1 MNRLFRLT
9 VRQAKTTYD
18 LKPVLFTSL
27 VVPNLLYVLV
37 AGVAYAGIVD
47 PFEIGSQL
55 VGYLPFLVPGIVLV
69 QVSTL
74 ATLSGN
80 MLFTDRQ
87 QGMLAQLFTLPIP
100 RSYYL
105 LSRVLVT
112 LVSGTAVAVLTFLVS
127 LPLVSGSAFVLT
139 PASVAVSLV
148 ALTCLTFWFGVV
160 SMTVS
165 AFLETPDQITVFS
178 RLVQTPLFLVSS
190 VFYPLQYAPEPVRTV
205 SLLNPLTWG
214 ADLIRAVLLGVAYPS
229 LVPKATALVGTT
241 LVTVGVGVYV
251 YQRKRISVRR

>member
-18 LKPVLFTSL
+18 LKPVLFASL

-241 LVTVGVGVYV
+241 LVTVGAGVYV